1 MELGKKGIPT
11 IVVCTDRFEALARMM
26 LKNLGMPDIP
36 LVITS
41 HPVGGLQVDEVKA
54 KAERL
59 SEDIIK
65 LIS

>member
-1 MELGKKGIPT
+1 MPT
-11 IVVCTDRFEALARMM
+11 MVICTDRFEALARMM

-36 LVITS
+36 LIITS
-41 HPVGGLQVDEVKA
+41 HPVGGLQFEEVKA
-54 KAERL
+54 KAEHL

>member
-1 MELGKKGIPT
+1 VELGKKGIPT
-11 IVVCTDRFEALARMM
+11 IVICTDLFEILARVT

-41 HPVGGLQVDEVKA
+41 HPIGGLQFEEVRA

-59 SEDIIK
+59 SEDIIQ
-65 LIS
+65 LIG

>member
-1 MELGKKGIPT
+1 MVI
-11 IVVCTDRFEALARMM
+11 CTDRFEALARMM

-36 LVITS
+36 LIITS
-41 HPVGGLQVDEVKA
+41 HPVGGLQFEEVKA
-54 KAERL
+54 KAEHL